1 MAQLEVC
8 ERKQR
13 TQPLQRPVPWNLLA
27 SRDKP
32 QQGRTR
38 QEGAEMGRGCR
49 DGWAESQE
57 EALWPSLAPAG
68 IPRLNATRKC
78 GFFFFLLRH
87 MSCGCPQ
94 LNSCGTEQGRKL
106 LQIHRLATS

>member
-32 QQGRTR
+32 QQGRTG
-38 QEGAEMGRGCR
+38 QEGAEMGGLSPKKRPFGLH
-49 DGWAESQE
+49 W
-57 EALWPSLAPAG
+57 LLLASPD
-68 IPRLNATRKC
+68 
-78 GFFFFLLRH
+78 
-87 MSCGCPQ
+87 
-94 LNSCGTEQGRKL
+94 
-106 LQIHRLATS
+106 